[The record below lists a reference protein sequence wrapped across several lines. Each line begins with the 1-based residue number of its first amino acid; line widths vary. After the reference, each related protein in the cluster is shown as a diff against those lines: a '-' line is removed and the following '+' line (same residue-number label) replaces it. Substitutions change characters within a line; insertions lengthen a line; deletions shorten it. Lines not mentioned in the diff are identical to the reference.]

1 MSDRTAFVTGATG
14 FLGLHV
20 VEQLLA
26 AGFRV
31 TALHRASSDL
41 RFLAPFTA
49 SHPLTLAVGDVTD
62 RASLSRA
69 IPDGCDGVFHVAGNT
84 NFWRGGN
91 ARQTLENVDGTRH
104 VVEAALEKG
113 ARRLVLTSS
122 CSAYGGQPTVPF
134 DETATPLGASSSV
147 NYERTKY
154 LSEVEAR
161 AGIERGLDAVILNP
175 TKILGKYDRT
185 SWGRMIIAVDAEKL
199 PGIPPGTASFCCAV
213 EVAKAHLSALD
224 RGKSGENYLLG
235 GTDAS
240 YVEFVRIVG
249 ELTGKKVPKHGTPL
263 WLMWP
268 VALTLDVVSRLTG
281 NAPQLTPESLVSLGH
296 SPLVRSEKAMR
307 ELGYRAVPLET
318 MVRNCYEWLSA
329 AGFLA
334 PRS

>member
-1 MSDRTAFVTGATG
+1 MSERTAFVTGATG

-31 TALHRASSDL
+31 VALHRASSEL
-41 RFLAPFTA
+41 RFLSRFVDT
-49 SHPLTLAVGDVTD
+49 HPLTLAVGDITD
-62 RASLSRA
+62 RESLLRA
-69 IPDGCDGVFHVAGNT
+69 IPERCDGVFHVAGNT

-104 VVEAALEKG
+104 IVEAARERG

-122 CSAYGGQPTVPF
+122 CSAYGGQPTLPF
-134 DETATPLGASSSV
+134 DESVEELGATSSV

-154 LSEVEAR
+154 LAEVEAR
-161 AGIERGLDAVILNP
+161 AGIAQGLDAVILNP

-185 SWGRMIIAVDAEKL
+185 SWGRMILAVDAGKL
-199 PGIPPGTASFCCAV
+199 PGVPPGKASFCCAV
-213 EVAKAHLSALD
+213 EVAKAHIAALD

-235 GTDAS
+235 GTDAT

-249 ELTGKKVPKHGTPL
+249 ELTGKKVPKRATPL

-268 VALTLDVVSRLTG
+268 VAVTLDLVSRVTG
-281 NAPQLTPESLVSLGH
+281 RAPLLTPESLVSLGH
-296 SPLVRSEKAMR
+296 SPLVRSDKAIR
-307 ELGYRAVPLET
+307 ELGYQAVPLET
-318 MVRNCYEWLSA
+318 MVRNCYEWLVA
-329 AGFLA
+329 EGFVA
-334 PRS
+334 RRS

>member
-1 MSDRTAFVTGATG
+1 MSERTAFVTGATG

-26 AGFRV
+26 SGFRV
-31 TALHRASSDL
+31 VALHRASSDL
-41 RFLAPFTA
+41 RFLSRFVAG
-49 SHPLTLAVGDVTD
+49 HPLTLAVGDVTD
-62 RASLSRA
+62 RASLERA
-69 IPDGCDGVFHVAGNT
+69 IPSGCDGVFHVAGNT

-91 ARQTLENVDGTRH
+91 AQQTLENVDGTRN
-104 VVEAALEKG
+104 VVEAALERG

-122 CSAYGGQPTVPF
+122 CSAYGDQPPVPF
-134 DETATPLGASSSV
+134 DESAKQNGATSSV

-161 AGIERGLDAVILNP
+161 AGIARGLDAVILNP

-185 SWGRMIIAVDAEKL
+185 SWGRMIIAVDAGKL
-199 PGIPPGTASFCCAV
+199 PGVPPSTASFCCAV
-213 EVAKAHLSALD
+213 EVAKAHLAALD

-249 ELTGKKVPKHGTPL
+249 ELAGKKVPTRGTPL
-263 WLMWP
+263 WMMWP
-268 VALTLDVVSRLTG
+268 VALSLDLVARFTRK
-281 NAPQLTPESLVSLGH
+281 APLITPESLVSLGH
-296 SPLVRSEKAMR
+296 SPRVRSEKAMR

-318 MVRNCYEWLSA
+318 MVRNCYEWLA
-329 AGFLA
+329 AEGFVTRRA
-334 PRS
+334 